1 MVLNSGEPLVVS
13 DVAADTRFRDRIA
26 EGRYNSGS
34 FAVAPLYGAGQPM
47 GVLCATDRR
56 DGSRFGPEDV
66 SLLRIL
72 ALQIGPLL
80 QPSRTGHP
88 IESAGTPVSD
98 ELESASEAEAS
109 IGATAAPVGDAD
121 DVELARSICDALT
134 TEIEPERLI
143 HAALSAVATRVP
155 AAPVSLY
162 LLSSDGRELVLEGQC
177 ERAENA
183 DRARLPAGVG
193 LTGTVCQT
201 GRLVASDRPDR
212 DSRFNA
218 DVDTPEGG
226 SVRPLL
232 CVPVS
237 LRGKIMGVLRVF
249 PMDGAHAS
257 ARTGEILTAAI
268 SAAVRNV
275 LMYRSLLESVDEVA
289 KARRENYTQA

>member
-1 MVLNSGEPLVVS
+1 
-13 DVAADTRFRDRIA
+13 
-26 EGRYNSGS
+26 
-34 FAVAPLYGAGQPM
+34 
-47 GVLCATDRR
+47 
-56 DGSRFGPEDV
+56 
-66 SLLRIL
+66 
-72 ALQIGPLL
+72 
-80 QPSRTGHP
+80 
-88 IESAGTPVSD
+88 VSD
-98 ELESASEAEAS
+98 ELESAGEAEAS

-183 DRARLPAGVG
+183 DRARLPTGLG
-193 LTGTVCQT
+193 LTGTVYQT

-212 DSRFNA
+212 DSRF
-218 DVDTPEGG
+218 DPEVDTTEGG